1 MKSRE
6 YVENQIRTHFTLN
19 EILDLLIKS
28 QALLVGGFIRD
39 LFFGCTSYDM
49 DIVCPE
55 NSRALALEIAQKLE
69 GTFIEIDC
77 ENEI

>member
-6 YVENQIRTHFTLN
+6 YVESQIRTNFALN

-39 LFFGCTSYDM
+39 LFLVH
-49 DIVCPE
+49 I
-55 NSRALALEIAQKLE
+55 L
-69 GTFIEIDC
+69 
-77 ENEI
+77 